1 MNNYFSHQFQ
11 RFAQMTHE
19 TRRGRPERF
28 ATDGTYLDIGGL
40 KIYEQVISDDNP
52 DRDSGPEAEEPQD
65 GAEEAH
71 IRRYP
76 TSPESPD
83 TFEIGGK
90 EEAGKDNRSLPRPGQ
105 GRKAA
110 ITRRGSSLPR
120 ISLCSTERTQQQR
133 KRAGLE
139 GGREEDDRLGAG
151 TGSKSPPGALKSRMH
166 LPGSARK
173 IKELRDSKT

>member
-1 MNNYFSHQFQ
+1 
-11 RFAQMTHE
+11 MTHE

-90 EEAGKDNRSLPRPGQ
+90 EEAGKDTDPFPDQDKAEKQQSL
-105 GRKAA
+105 AEA
-110 ITRRGSSLPR
+110 
-120 ISLCSTERTQQQR
+120 
-133 KRAGLE
+133 
-139 GGREEDDRLGAG
+139 
-151 TGSKSPPGALKSRMH
+151 PPS
-166 LPGSARK
+166 PGSRFARQRGHSNSGRGRAW
-173 IKELRDSKT
+173 KEEGKRTTDWEPEQDLNPHPAH